1 MYKQKEQ
8 VETQIEYQNKEIIR
22 EWKDLNINQNEHK
35 LSRFTLIYS
44 KPEQKCHPIPN
55 KRPKTTPFCVIFFPQ
70 LSQQPNESF
79 KALPRKPR
87 SSNQSS
93 IISAKT
99 TITMKNNN
107 NEANL
112 FKRSTGWKNETRFH
126 KSADPNRSSS
136 DSKFGF

>member
-1 MYKQKEQ
+1 MKRSQYQSKR
-8 VETQIEYQNKEIIR
+8 TQTQSFHI
-22 EWKDLNINQNEHK
+22 DL
-35 LSRFTLIYS
+35 L
-44 KPEQKCHPIPN
+44 KPEQTCHPIPN
-55 KRPKTTPFCVIFFPQ
+55 KRPKTTPFCVLFFPQ

-112 FKRSTGWKNETRFH
+112 FKRSTG
-126 KSADPNRSSS
+126 
-136 DSKFGF
+136 